1 MTSAKSCSWYG
12 EKKLRDLGVN
22 DMEDE
27 ALSILIE
34 PGLRVERHVEDH
46 GWQEYDPQD
55 DPDIDMEFGPY
66 GEELQFLPVELKG
79 NLDEHESQTSEK
91 IIFLET
97 THGRHA
103 VLDDDDD
110 DKQITIVD
118 EDAGM
123 IFHMEAPPRLTQVDQ
138 EGDTF
143 MEEGGEPNQFSP
155 FSSELDWRVAH

>member
-123 IFHMEAPPRLTQVDQ
+123 IFHMEAPPRLTQVERSLPCPTDSCRNPL
-138 EGDTF
+138 E
-143 MEEGGEPNQFSP
+143 
-155 FSSELDWRVAH
+155 